1 MLHFSSPTP
10 LHGTARKPKATGV
23 SKPNHSA
30 ESLSRITQR
39 RFASR
44 SALKHQSR
52 VPGVGHT
59 AARGHLD
66 EAAIGIKFEHRLR
79 VGGADFSELGRGEAE
94 RAGQTDHTETDIV
107 VVDDGLVV
115 AAAGRAAFAGVAD
128 PGAAA
133 SSISSLAAAAAISQ
147 GWSSPGA
154 TLLPHLVVPAGAI
167 LAALGSEQIDH
178 PARRQP
184 GRGGPR
190 GPPVRFVVVNAGS
203 IADAAQLL
211 IEAVPESVSMQ
222 DARPSSRRR
231 MAAANLRPGARSIG
245 SYGRGENCS
254 CS

>member
-1 MLHFSSPTP
+1 MHIFLHNFQSLSVAIATFQQPHSFTRNSPQAES
-10 LHGTARKPKATGV
+10 HR
-23 SKPNHSA
+23 SFEA

-66 EAAIGIKFEHRLR
+66 EATIGIKFEHRLR

-107 VVDDGLVV
+107 VVDDGFIV

-147 GWSSPGA
+147 GWSSPCTSA
-154 TLLPHLVVPAGAI
+154 PW
-167 LAALGSEQIDH
+167 
-178 PARRQP
+178 P
-184 GRGGPR
+184 GWTP
-190 GPPVRFVVVNAGS
+190 
-203 IADAAQLL
+203 
-211 IEAVPESVSMQ
+211 
-222 DARPSSRRR
+222 RPSSSLRGGERRFDR
-231 MAAANLRPGARSIG
+231 
-245 SYGRGENCS
+245 
-254 CS
+254 